1 MQHRPAGQGNSFAG
15 TTSMVSDH
23 LYYQRRAMQEQV
35 AARNALTDEARER
48 RLALAQM
55 FREKLAALNA

>member
-1 MQHRPAGQGNSFAG
+1 
-15 TTSMVSDH
+15 MVSDH
-23 LYYQRRAMQEQV
+23 HYYQRRAMQEQV

-55 FREKLAALNA
+55 YQAKLAALTA

>member
-1 MQHRPAGQGNSFAG
+1 
-15 TTSMVSDH
+15 MVSDH
-23 LYYQRRAMQEQV
+23 HYYQRRVMQEQV

-55 FREKLAALNA
+55 FREKLAALTA